1 MPASSRY
8 PFAAND
14 GTFPRKITEYSA
26 SDRHTRWLNPWI
38 STQIRREASN
48 ARPRKRACLLRL
60 RVALDQDV
68 VNKIAAGEIIVAP
81 MNALKELLE
90 NSIDAGS
97 TSIEVLVRDGGLKLL
112 QITDN
117 GHGIEKDDLPILCE
131 RFTTSKLKNFE
142 DLMSIGTYGFR
153 GEALASI
160 SHIAHLK
167 VTTRTANSS
176 CAWQARYQDGK
187 LTAPQPGQSPDP
199 KPCAGRPGT
208 QITVEDLFYNIP
220 NRRRAFRSPSEEY
233 AKVLDVIT
241 RYAVHRE
248 GVAFSVKKHGE
259 TGIGFS
265 VAAAA
270 TKIDRLRQA
279 YGGSVAKEI
288 MEFGTEDSRWGFR
301 ASGYATNANYS
312 SKRTM
317 LLLFINNRSVESSA
331 VKKAVEQTY
340 QLFLP
345 KGGHPFVYLSL
356 DIDPAR
362 LDVNVHPTKR
372 EVHFLNEDEIIELV
386 CANIRENLAKV
397 DTSRT
402 FKTQTL
408 LPGVTPMT
416 PVNPRTPARN
426 QIPAAEES
434 TDRRTSTSKK
444 PYENN
449 LVRTDSKMRKITS
462 MLPPALTTSTSLDE
476 TLTTAGIQYATT
488 DREYSRVLLGSVK
501 KLRADVRDTMHNGLT
516 EVFASLT
523 YVGIVDSNR
532 RLAAI
537 QSGVKL
543 YLVDYGMTCNE
554 FFYQVGLTDFANFGL
569 IRFEPAP
576 HLKELLD
583 VAAEHQISTDPTCT
597 GLDKGQVVDKVYE
610 QLMERKDMLEE
621 YFSLEISDDGHLQT
635 IPLLLKGY
643 TPSMAKLPIFLLRL
657 GPFVNWT
664 EEEECFRTF
673 LRELASFYVP
683 EILPTP
689 KSAPCT
695 SKDQCRETKEAEGD
709 MEDVGSEFE
718 VDGRDT
724 SASRPL
730 TDNRDDV
737 DEATEKRRTELE
749 YALEHVLFPAFRS
762 RIVATQGMLKGVVEV
777 ANLKGLYRVFER
789 C

>member
-1 MPASSRY
+1 MTENMDLDAQP
-8 PFAAND
+8 
-14 GTFPRKITEYSA
+14 PRGVKRTAEEA
-26 SDRHTRWLNPWI
+26 GLPPEAP
-38 STQIRREASN
+38 RRI
-48 ARPRKRACLLRL
+48 K
-60 RVALDQDV
+60 ALDQDV

-81 MNALKELLE
+81 MHALKELLE

-97 TSIEVLVRDGGLKLL
+97 TSIEILVKDGGLKLL

-117 GHGIEKDDLPILCE
+117 GHGIERDDLPILCE

-160 SHIAHLK
+160 SHIAHLR

-176 CAWQARYQDGK
+176 CAWQAHYQSGK
-187 LTAPQPGQSPDP
+187 LAPAKPGQLSDP
-199 KPCAGRPGT
+199 KASAGRPGT

-248 GVAFSVKKHGE
+248 GVAFSIKKHGE
-259 TGIGFS
+259 TGTGFS

-270 TKIDRLRQA
+270 TKIDRIKQA
-279 YGGSVAKEI
+279 YGGAAAKEI
-288 MEFGTEDSRWGFR
+288 MSFDTEDARWGFR

-312 SKRTM
+312 TKRTM
-317 LLLFINNRSVESSA
+317 LLIFINNRSVESSA
-331 VKKAVEQTY
+331 VKKAIEQTY

-356 DIDPAR
+356 DIEPNR
-362 LDVNVHPTKR
+362 VDVNVHPTKR

-408 LPGVTPMT
+408 LPRVTPMT
-416 PVNPRTPARN
+416 PLN
-426 QIPAAEES
+426 QRQPSGDATSPEDDSAS
-434 TDRRTSTSKK
+434 RRTSTTKK

-449 LVRTDSKMRKITS
+449 LIRTDSKMRKITS
-462 MLPPALTTSTSLDE
+462 MLPPALATSTSQDDSPI
-476 TLTTAGIQYATT
+476 ANGFQYTKT
-488 DREYSRVLLGSVK
+488 DREQVQVRLTSVK
-501 KLRADVRDTMHNGLT
+501 SLRAQVRESMHNGLT

-523 YVGIVDSNR
+523 YIGVVDSTR
-532 RLAAI
+532 RFAAI
-537 QSGVKL
+537 QSGVNL
-543 YLVDYGMTCNE
+543 YLVDYGMACNE

-569 IRFEPAP
+569 IQLQPAP
-576 HLKELLD
+576 LLRDLLD
-583 VAAEHQISTDPTCT
+583 IAADLQFEIDPSCAGLNKDQI
-597 GLDKGQVVDKVYE
+597 VDKIHN
-610 QLMERKDMLEE
+610 QILKSKAMLAE
-621 YFSLEISDDGHLQT
+621 YFSIHLSDDGHLET

-643 TPSMAKLPIFLLRL
+643 MPCMAKLPTFLLQL
-657 GPFVNWT
+657 GPRVDWT
-664 EEEECFRTF
+664 EEENCFRTF
-673 LRELASFYVP
+673 LKQLAEFYVP
-683 EILPTP
+683 EALPPP
-689 KSAPCT
+689 KPKLDKGKGNERELDDEEMGNIDATQAPT
-695 SKDQCRETKEAEGD
+695 
-709 MEDVGSEFE
+709 EDTEQDPE
-718 VDGRDT
+718 EK
-724 SASRPL
+724 AI
-730 TDNRDDV
+730 
-737 DEATEKRRTELE
+737 EKRRKEIEHT
-749 YALEHVLFPAFRS
+749 LEHVLFPAFRS
-762 RIVATQGMLKGVVEV
+762 RIVATEAMLKGVVEV

>member
-1 MPASSRY
+1 MAEAMDVDAVP
-8 PFAAND
+8 
-14 GTFPRKITEYSA
+14 PRGVKRTAE
-26 SDRHTRWLNPWI
+26 
-38 STQIRREASN
+38 EAGLPPE
-48 ARPRKRACLLRL
+48 APPRIKACWMGSG
-60 RVALDQDV
+60 V
-68 VNKIAAGEIIVAP
+68 GSEIIVAP
-81 MNALKELLE
+81 VNALKELLE

-97 TSIEVLVRDGGLKLL
+97 TSIEVLVKDGGLKLL

-160 SHIAHLK
+160 SHIAHLR

-176 CAWQARYQDGK
+176 CAWQAHYQDGK
-187 LTAPQPGQSPDP
+187 LSAPKPGQSSDP

-233 AKVLDVIT
+233 AKVLDIIT

-259 TGIGFS
+259 TSIGFS

-279 YGGSVAKEI
+279 YGGSIAKEI
-288 MEFGTEDSRWGFR
+288 MEFGTDDSRWGFR
-301 ASGYATNANYS
+301 ASGYATNANYH
-312 SKRTM
+312 SKRTT

-331 VKKAVEQTY
+331 VKKAIEQTY

-362 LDVNVHPTKR
+362 VDVNVHPTKR
-372 EVHFLNEDEIIELV
+372 EVHFLNEDEIIDLV
-386 CANIRENLAKV
+386 CANIRESLAKV

-416 PVNPRTPARN
+416 PMNPRFTTGDQTPA
-426 QIPAAEES
+426 
-434 TDRRTSTSKK
+434 TDDTNSRRTSTAKK

-462 MLPPALTTSTSLDE
+462 MLPPALQTSTSQDE
-476 TLTTAGIQYATT
+476 TVTTAGIRYATI
-488 DREYSRVLLGSVK
+488 DREQVQIRLTSVK
-501 KLRADVRDTMHNGLT
+501 DLRAEVRDAMHNALT

-523 YVGIVDSNR
+523 YVGVVDSNR

-554 FFYQVGLTDFANFGL
+554 FFYQVGLTDFGNFGL
-569 IRFEPAP
+569 IQLEPAP
-576 HLKELLD
+576 SLKELLD
-583 VAAEHQISTDPTCT
+583 IAAEHQISIDPTCA
-597 GLDKGQVVDKVYE
+597 GLDKDQVVDKVYE
-610 QLMERKDMLEE
+610 QLMKSRAMLAE
-621 YFSLEISDDGHLQT
+621 YFSLEISEDGHLQT
-635 IPLLLKGY
+635 IPLLVKGY
-643 TPSMAKLPIFLLRL
+643 TPCMAKLPTFLLRL

-664 EEEECFRTF
+664 EEEGCFRTF

-683 EILPTP
+683 EMLPAP
-689 KSAPCT
+689 KPNQQHTANG
-695 SKDQCRETKEAEGD
+695 KDKEKRGED
-709 MEDVGSEFE
+709 VMQDVGSEPE
-718 VDGRDT
+718 
-724 SASRPL
+724 APH
-730 TDNRDDV
+730 NPPARDDDNNDNDNDGDNS

-749 YALEHVLFPAFRS
+749 HALEHVLFPAFRS

>member
-1 MPASSRY
+1 MADAMDLDSDS
-8 PFAAND
+8 
-14 GTFPRKITEYSA
+14 PRGVKRTAEEAGLPPEAPRRIKARQCPSA
-26 SDRHTRWLNPWI
+26 G
-38 STQIRREASN
+38 Q
-48 ARPRKRACLLRL
+48 
-60 RVALDQDV
+60 ALDQEV

-81 MNALKELLE
+81 MHALKELLE
-90 NSIDAGS
+90 NSVDAGS
-97 TSIEVLVRDGGLKLL
+97 TAIEVLVKDGGLKLL

-117 GHGIEKDDLPILCE
+117 GHGIEKDDLPILCQ

-142 DLMSIGTYGFR
+142 DLMSIATYGFR

-176 CAWQARYQDGK
+176 CAWQAHYGGGNLIPAK
-187 LTAPQPGQSPDP
+187 PGQSSDP

-233 AKVLDVIT
+233 TKVLDVIT
-241 RYAVHRE
+241 RYAIHRE
-248 GVAFSVKKHGE
+248 GIAFSVKKHGE
-259 TGIGFS
+259 TGAGFS
-265 VAAAA
+265 VVAAA
-270 TKIDRLRQA
+270 TKIDRIRQA
-279 YGGSVAKEI
+279 YGAGVAKEI
-288 MEFGTEDSRWGFR
+288 MEFEVEDSRWGFK

-312 SKRTM
+312 VKRTA
-317 LLLFINNRSVESSA
+317 LLLFINHRSVESSA
-331 VKKAVEQTY
+331 VKKAIEQTY

-356 DIDPAR
+356 EIDPAR
-362 LDVNVHPTKR
+362 VDVNVHPTKR

-386 CANIRENLAKV
+386 CSNIRESLAKV

-416 PVNPRTPARN
+416 PVNPQVRAGDNTSPTDDSAQRK
-426 QIPAAEES
+426 PS
-434 TDRRTSTSKK
+434 TTKK

-462 MLPPALTTSTSLDE
+462 MLPPALTTGTSQD
-476 TLTTAGIQYATT
+476 ASSAANGIKYTTT
-488 DREYSRVLLGSVK
+488 DREQTQIRLTSVK
-501 KLRADVRDTMHNGLT
+501 NLRAEVREAMHNGLT

-523 YVGIVDSNR
+523 YVGIVDRNR

-543 YLVDYGMTCNE
+543 YLVDYGMTSNE
-554 FFYQVGLTDFANFGL
+554 YFYQVGLTDFGNFGL
-569 IRFEPAP
+569 IQLQPAP
-576 HLKELLD
+576 HLRELLSI
-583 VAAEHQISTDPTCT
+583 AAQHQIETDPKCAD
-597 GLDKGQVVDKVYE
+597 LDKEQVVQKIYD
-610 QLMERKDMLEE
+610 QLMNRRQMLSE
-621 YFSLEISDDGHLQT
+621 YFSLEISDEGLLEA

-643 TPSMAKLPIFLLRL
+643 LPSMAKLPTFLLRL

-664 EEEECFRTF
+664 QEEECFRTF

-683 EILPTP
+683 EQLPRRGG
-689 KSAPCT
+689 KST
-695 SKDQCRETKEAEGD
+695 IKQEDAEPESD
-709 MEDVGSEFE
+709 DERRSVELEQESE
-718 VDGRDT
+718 
-724 SASRPL
+724 SL
-730 TDNRDDV
+730 
-737 DEATEKRRTELE
+737 DEMVEKRRKEIEHT
-749 YALEHVLFPAFRS
+749 LEHVLFPAFRS
-762 RIVATQGMLKGVVEV
+762 RIVATRGMLKGVIEV

>member
-1 MPASSRY
+1 MSEPMDVD
-8 PFAAND
+8 AAPP
-14 GTFPRKITEYSA
+14 PRGIKRTAEDA
-26 SDRHTRWLNPWI
+26 GLPPEAP
-38 STQIRREASN
+38 RRIKAY
-48 ARPRKRACLLRL
+48 
-60 RVALDQDV
+60 V

-81 MNALKELLE
+81 VNALKELLE

-97 TSIEVLVRDGGLKLL
+97 TSIEILVKDGGLKLL

-131 RFTTSKLKNFE
+131 RFTTSKLKSFE
-142 DLMSIGTYGFR
+142 DLMSISTYGFR

-176 CAWQARYQDGK
+176 CAWQAHYQDGK
-187 LTAPQPGQSPDP
+187 LTAPKPGQSLDP

-259 TGIGFS
+259 TGVGFS

-270 TKIDRLRQA
+270 TKVDRLKQA
-279 YGGSVAKEI
+279 YGAGVAKEI
-288 MEFGTEDSRWGFR
+288 MPFGTEDSRWGFK

-331 VKKAVEQTY
+331 VKKAIEQTY

-362 LDVNVHPTKR
+362 VDVNVHPTKR

-386 CANIRENLAKV
+386 CANIRESLAKV

-416 PVNPRTPARN
+416 PVNPRTLAGDHT
-426 QIPAAEES
+426 PAADDS
-434 TDRRTSTSKK
+434 TARKSSTSKK

-462 MLPPALTTSTSLDE
+462 MLPRSLTTSTSQDE
-476 TLTTAGIQYATT
+476 PVTTDGVRYTTT
-488 DREYSRVLLGSVK
+488 DREQCQIRLTSVK
-501 KLRADVRDTMHNGLT
+501 NLRAEVRDAMHNGLT

-543 YLVDYGMTCNE
+543 YLVDYGTTSNE
-554 FFYQVGLTDFANFGL
+554 FFYQIGLTDFGNFGL
-569 IRFEPAP
+569 IQFEPAP
-576 HLKELLD
+576 SLKELLD
-583 VAAEHQISTDPTCT
+583 VAAEHQISTDPTCAD
-597 GLDKGQVVDKVYE
+597 LDKGQVVDKVYG
-610 QLMERKDMLEE
+610 QLMKTKAMLAE
-621 YFSLEISDDGHLQT
+621 YFSLNISDDGHLQS

-643 TPSMAKLPIFLLRL
+643 IPCMAKLPTFLLRL
-657 GPFVNWT
+657 GPFVNWK
-664 EEEECFRTF
+664 EEEGCFRTF

-683 EILPTP
+683 EILPALKP
-689 KSAPCT
+689 KQNTFKDRDKEMQETQADGFDEVETQEGGNEAGTQYAPAPAPAPHGRQGNN
-695 SKDQCRETKEAEGD
+695 SDDNIIKDD
-709 MEDVGSEFE
+709 
-718 VDGRDT
+718 
-724 SASRPL
+724 L
-730 TDNRDDV
+730 

-749 YALEHVLFPAFRS
+749 HALEHALFPAFRS
-762 RIVATQGMLKGVVEV
+762 RIVATQGMLRGVVEV

>member
-1 MPASSRY
+1 MADPMDMDS
-8 PFAAND
+8 D
-14 GTFPRKITEYSA
+14 GPRGVKRTAEEA
-26 SDRHTRWLNPWI
+26 GLPPEAP
-38 STQIRREASN
+38 RRI
-48 ARPRKRACLLRL
+48 K
-60 RVALDQDV
+60 ALDQDV

-81 MNALKELLE
+81 MHALKELLE
-90 NSIDAGS
+90 NSVDAGS
-97 TSIEVLVRDGGLKLL
+97 TAIEVVVKEGGLKLL

-117 GHGIEKDDLPILCE
+117 GHGIEKDDLPILCQ

-176 CAWQARYQDGK
+176 CAWQAHYADGK
-187 LTAPQPGQSPDP
+187 LTPAKPGQSPDP
-199 KPCAGRPGT
+199 KPTAGRFGT
-208 QITVEDLFYNIP
+208 QITVEDLFYSIP

-241 RYAVHRE
+241 RYAVLRE
-248 GVAFSVKKHGE
+248 GVAFSIKKHGE
-259 TGIGFS
+259 SGAGFS

-270 TKIDRLRQA
+270 TKVDRIKQA
-279 YGGSVAKEI
+279 YGGTIAKEL
-288 MEFGTEDSRWGFR
+288 MEFGVEDTRWGFR

-312 SKRTM
+312 VKRTT

-340 QLFLP
+340 QMFLP
-345 KGGHPFVYLSL
+345 KGGHPFIYLCL
-356 DIDPAR
+356 DIDPGR
-362 LDVNVHPTKR
+362 VDVNVHPTKR
-372 EVHFLNEDEIIELV
+372 EVHFLNEDEIIEIV
-386 CANIRENLAKV
+386 CDNIRESLAKV

-416 PVNPRTPARN
+416 PMRSASMTADRTP
-426 QIPAAEES
+426 S
-434 TDRRTSTSKK
+434 TDDSAPGKPSTTKK

-462 MLPPALTTSTSLDE
+462 MLPPALTSVQSQDE
-476 TLTTAGIQYATT
+476 SSAAAAAEGVGYTTT
-488 DREYSRVLLGSVK
+488 DREQVQIRLTSVK
-501 KLRADVRDTMHNGLT
+501 NLRAEVREAMHNGLT

-523 YVGIVDSNR
+523 YVGVVDSNR

-543 YLVDYGMTCNE
+543 YLVDYGMTANE
-554 FFYQVGLTDFANFGL
+554 FFYQVGLTDFGNFGL
-569 IRFEPAP
+569 IQLRPP
-576 HLKELLD
+576 PKLRELLD
-583 VAAEHQISTDPTCT
+583 IAAQHQIETARDCAH
-597 GLDKGQVVDKVYE
+597 LDREHVVQKVYD
-610 QLMERKDMLEE
+610 QLMSRRQMISE
-621 YFSLEISDDGHLQT
+621 YFSIEISDDGHVET

-643 TPSMAKLPIFLLRL
+643 MPCMAKLPTFLLRL
-657 GPFVNWT
+657 GPFVSWT
-664 EEEECFRTF
+664 QEELCFKTF

-683 EILPTP
+683 EQL
-689 KSAPCT
+689 
-695 SKDQCRETKEAEGD
+695 
-709 MEDVGSEFE
+709 
-718 VDGRDT
+718 
-724 SASRPL
+724 SRPMHKAK
-730 TDNRDDV
+730 NKAQPIPA
-737 DEATEKRRTELE
+737 DEATVMDTEPGDGENVVDEDVDVDVDTAVEKRRKELDH
-749 YALEHVLFPAFRS
+749 ALEHVIFPAFRS
-762 RIVATQGMLKGVVEV
+762 RIVATQGMLRGVLEV